1 MEKLFTW
8 NCAICGSKK
17 SRFTKEQEARGLLSK
32 LTGMKVLTL
41 RNLPLTNSL
50 F

>member
-1 MEKLFTW
+1 MEKLFTS

-17 SRFTKEQEARGLLSK
+17 SRFTKEKEAIGFLNE
-32 LTGMKVLTL
+32 LTGRKVLTL
-41 RNLPLTNSL
+41 KNLPVKIIL